1 MLDQK
6 IKNRLLAAQKNEITE
21 HFIYRKLSRSI
32 KDAHNR
38 GILKQISDDEL
49 KHYHTWQKYT
59 DKEIEPDRFKIW
71 RYYIISRMLGL
82 TFGIKL
88 MEEGESKAEAS
99 YEELARSVPQAIEIA
114 RDEEK
119 HEKELIRLID
129 EERLKYTGDM
139 VRGLNVAL
147 IELTG
152 VVAGLTFALQEKT
165 LIIMAGLIAGI
176 SMSLSVAGTEYIA
189 TKSAGGPRNPMK
201 AVLYGGLTNLI
212 TALFLIFPYFIFANV
227 YLSLGFMI
235 LNAVIVIWFFSFYI
249 SVAREISFRKRFI
262 EMTLIGLG
270 IAALSFAIGLLVR
283 TFLHVEI

>member
-21 HFIYRKLSRSI
+21 HFLYRKLSRSI
-32 KDAHNR
+32 KDAHNS
-38 GILKQISDDEL
+38 GVLKQISDDEL
-49 KHYHTWQKYT
+49 KHYHAWQKYT
-59 DKEIEPDRFKIW
+59 DKDIEPDRFKIW
-71 RYYIISRMLGL
+71 LYYVISRILGL

-88 MEEGESKAEAS
+88 MEQGESKAEAN
-99 YEELARSVPQAIEIA
+99 YTELARFVPQAIEIA
-114 RDEEK
+114 RDEER

-152 VVAGLTFALQEKT
+152 VVAGLTFALQEKM
-165 LIIMAGLIAGI
+165 LIIIAGLITGI
-176 SMSLSVAGTEYIA
+176 TMSLSVAGTEYIA
-189 TKSAGGPRNPMK
+189 SKSVGGPHSPIK

-249 SVAREISFRKRFI
+249 SVAKEISFRKRFT

-270 IAALSFAIGLLVR
+270 IAALSFVIGFLVR
-283 TFLHVEI
+283 TSLHIEI

>member
-1 MLDQK
+1 MMLDQK
-6 IKNRLLAAQKNEITE
+6 IKDKLLAAQKNEITE

-32 KDAHNR
+32 KDAHNS
-38 GILKQISDDEL
+38 GVLKQISDDEL
-49 KHYHTWQKYT
+49 KHYHAWQKYT
-59 DKEIEPDRFKIW
+59 EKEIEPDRFKIW
-71 RYYIISRMLGL
+71 LYYIISRILGL

-88 MEEGESKAEAS
+88 MEQGESKAEAS
-99 YEELARSVPQAIEIA
+99 YAELAKFVPQAIEIA

-129 EERLKYTGDM
+129 EERLKYTGDI

-165 LIIMAGLIAGI
+165 LIILAGLIAGI

-189 TKSAGGPRNPMK
+189 SKSAGAHSPIK
-201 AVLYGGLTNLI
+201 AVFYGGLTNLI

-227 YLSLGFMI
+227 YLALGFMI

-249 SVAREISFRKRFI
+249 SVAKEISFRKRFT

-283 TFLHVEI
+283 VFLHIEI

>member
-6 IKNRLLAAQKNEITE
+6 IKNKLLAAQRNEITE
-21 HFIYRKLSRSI
+21 HFIYRKLSQSI

-38 GILKQISDDEL
+38 GVLKQISDDEL

-88 MEEGESKAEAS
+88 MEQGESKAEANYS
-99 YEELARSVPQAIEIA
+99 ELARSVPQAIEIA

-176 SMSLSVAGTEYIA
+176 TMSLSVAGTEYIA
-189 TKSAGGPRNPMK
+189 TKSAGGQRSPIK
-201 AVLYGGLTNLI
+201 AVFYGGLTNLI
-212 TALFLIFPYFIFANV
+212 TALFLIFPYFISTNV

-249 SVAREISFRKRFI
+249 SVAREISFRKRFT
-262 EMTLIGLG
+262 EMTVIGLG

-283 TFLHVEI
+283 ISLHIEI

>member
-6 IKNRLLAAQKNEITE
+6 IKNKLLAAQKNEITE

-32 KDAHNR
+32 KDTHNR
-38 GILKQISDDEL
+38 GVLKQISDDEL

-88 MEEGESKAEAS
+88 MERGESKAEAN

-129 EERLKYTGDM
+129 EERLRYTGDM

-189 TKSAGGPRNPMK
+189 TKSASGQRSPMK

-249 SVAREISFRKRFI
+249 SVAREISFRKRFT

-283 TFLHVEI
+283 TFLHIEI

>member
-21 HFIYRKLSRSI
+21 HFIYRKLSQSI
-32 KDAHNR
+32 KDTHNR
-38 GILKQISDDEL
+38 GVLKQISDDEL
-49 KHYHTWQKYT
+49 KHYHAWQKYT
-59 DKEIEPDRFKIW
+59 DKEIEPDGFKIW
-71 RYYIISRMLGL
+71 LYYVISRILGL

-88 MEEGESKAEAS
+88 MERGESKAEAS

-165 LIIMAGLIAGI
+165 IIIVAGLITGI
-176 SMSLSVAGTEYIA
+176 TMSLSVAGTEYIA
-189 TKSAGGPRNPMK
+189 SKSVGGSHSPIK

-227 YLSLGFMI
+227 YVSLGFMI

-249 SVAREISFRKRFI
+249 SVAKEISFRKRFT

-283 TFLHVEI
+283 TSLHIEI

>member
-6 IKNRLLAAQKNEITE
+6 IKNRLLAAQKNEISE
-21 HFIYRKLSRSI
+21 HFLYLKLSRST
-32 KDAHNR
+32 KDAHNS
-38 GILKQISDDEL
+38 GVLKQISDDEL

-59 DKEIEPDRFKIW
+59 NKNVEPDGFKIW
-71 RYYIISRMLGL
+71 CYYVISRILGL

-88 MEEGESKAEAS
+88 MEEGESKAEAN
-99 YEELARSVPQAIEIA
+99 YEELARFVPQAIEIA

-129 EERLKYTGDM
+129 EERLRYTGDM

-152 VVAGLTFALQEKT
+152 VVAGLTFALPEKT
-165 LIIMAGLIAGI
+165 LIIIAGLIAAI
-176 SMSLSVAGTEYIA
+176 TMSLSVASTEYIA
-189 TKSAGGPRNPMK
+189 TKSAAGPHSPIK
-201 AVLYGGLTNLI
+201 AVFYGGLTNLI

-235 LNAVIVIWFFSFYI
+235 LNAVIVIAMFSFYI
-249 SVAREISFRKRFI
+249 SVAKEISFRKRFT

-283 TFLHVEI
+283 TFLHIEI

>member
-1 MLDQK
+1 
-6 IKNRLLAAQKNEITE
+6 
-21 HFIYRKLSRSI
+21 
-32 KDAHNR
+32 
-38 GILKQISDDEL
+38 
-49 KHYHTWQKYT
+49 
-59 DKEIEPDRFKIW
+59 
-71 RYYIISRMLGL
+71 
-82 TFGIKL
+82 
-88 MEEGESKAEAS
+88 MEQGESKAEAS
-99 YEELARSVPQAIEIA
+99 YAELARSVPQAIEIA

-129 EERLKYTGDM
+129 EERLRYTGDM

-165 LIIMAGLIAGI
+165 LILIAGLITGI
-176 SMSLSVAGTEYIA
+176 TMSLSVAGTEYIA
-189 TKSAGGPRNPMK
+189 SKSAGGPHSPIK
-201 AVLYGGLTNLI
+201 AVFYGGLTNLI

-249 SVAREISFRKRFI
+249 SVAKEISFRKRFT
-262 EMTLIGLG
+262 EMTIIGLG

-283 TFLHVEI
+283 ISLHIEI

>member
-21 HFIYRKLSRSI
+21 HFIYRKLSQSI
-32 KDAHNR
+32 KDTHNS
-38 GILKQISDDEL
+38 GVLKQISDDEL

-59 DKEIEPDRFKIW
+59 DKDIEPDGFKIW
-71 RYYIISRMLGL
+71 LYYVISRILGL

-88 MEEGESKAEAS
+88 MEQGESKAEAS

-152 VVAGLTFALQEKT
+152 VVAGLTFALQERT
-165 LIIMAGLIAGI
+165 LIILAGLIVGI

-189 TKSAGGPRNPMK
+189 TKSAGGAHSPIK
-201 AVLYGGLTNLI
+201 AVFYGGLTNLI
-212 TALFLIFPYFIFANV
+212 TALFLIFPYFIFTNV
-227 YLSLGFMI
+227 YVSLGFMI
-235 LNAVIVIWFFSFYI
+235 LNAVIVIWLFSFYI
-249 SVAREISFRKRFI
+249 SVAKEISFRKRFT

-270 IAALSFAIGLLVR
+270 IAALSFTIGLLVR
-283 TFLHVEI
+283 VFLHIEI

>member
-6 IKNRLLAAQKNEITE
+6 TKNRLLAAQKNEITE
-21 HFIYRKLSRSI
+21 HLLYLKLSQSI

-38 GILKQISDDEL
+38 GVLKQISDDEL
-49 KHYHTWQKYT
+49 QHYHTWQKYT
-59 DKEIEPDRFKIW
+59 DKDVEPDRFKVW
-71 RYYIISRMLGL
+71 LYYVISRILGL

-88 MEEGESKAEAS
+88 MEQGESKAEAT
-99 YEELARSVPQAIEIA
+99 YEALAKIIPKAKEIA
-114 RDEEK
+114 QDEEK
-119 HEKELIRLID
+119 HERELIGLID

-165 LIIMAGLIAGI
+165 LVIVAGLIAGI

-189 TKSAGGPRNPMK
+189 TKSAAGSHSPIK
-201 AVLYGGLTNLI
+201 AVFYGGLTNLI

-249 SVAREISFRKRFI
+249 SVAKEISFRKRFT

-270 IAALSFAIGLLVR
+270 IAALSFVIGLLAR
-283 TFLHVEI
+283 TFLHIEI

>member
-21 HFIYRKLSRSI
+21 HFLYRKLSRSI
-32 KDAHNR
+32 KDAHNS
-38 GILKQISDDEL
+38 GVLKQISDDEL
-49 KHYHTWQKYT
+49 KHYRAWQKYT

-71 RYYIISRMLGL
+71 LYYVISRILGL

-88 MEEGESKAEAS
+88 MEQGESKAEAN
-99 YEELARSVPQAIEIA
+99 YKELARFVPQAIEIA
-114 RDEEK
+114 RDEER

-165 LIIMAGLIAGI
+165 IIIVAGLIAGI

-189 TKSAGGPRNPMK
+189 TKSLGGPHSPIK
-201 AVLYGGLTNLI
+201 AVFYGGLTNLI

-249 SVAREISFRKRFI
+249 SVAREISFRKRFT

-270 IAALSFAIGLLVR
+270 IAALSFVIGFLVR
-283 TFLHVEI
+283 TSLHIEI